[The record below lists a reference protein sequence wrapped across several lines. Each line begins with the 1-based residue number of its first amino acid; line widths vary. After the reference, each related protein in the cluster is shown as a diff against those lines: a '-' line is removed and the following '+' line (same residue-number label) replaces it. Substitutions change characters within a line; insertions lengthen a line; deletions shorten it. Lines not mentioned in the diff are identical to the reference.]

1 MLRPLLPLSL
11 SVALLVGCVGPP
23 TDRAAGSKPNIV
35 FIMADDLG
43 YGDLGCYGQQHIR
56 TPNIDRLRRQGC
68 KLTQHYSGAP
78 VCAPA
83 RCVLMTGRNSARATV
98 RDNQEHQP
106 EGQLPI
112 GGEEVT
118 IAELLA
124 AQGYATGCF
133 GKWGLGYPGS
143 EGDPLRQGFDR
154 FYGYN
159 CQRHAHNFY
168 PRYLWD
174 DDRKVELPGND
185 RGRTGAQ
192 YSHDLINAQALQFV
206 RDHRQQPFFLYV
218 PSTIPHLA
226 LQVPEE
232 SLASYRG
239 QFEETPYRGRSYLP
253 HDTPRAAYAAMIT
266 HLDQAVGDLLDLLDE
281 LGLADDTLVV
291 FTSDNGPTHLNPQVD
306 VEFFA
311 SAGPLRGLKGSVYE
325 GGIRVPWIAR
335 WPGRIAPGSQSDHVS
350 VFEDIMPTLAELA
363 GAEVPDNCDG
373 LSLLPTLLGDA
384 DAQRQHDCLI
394 WDFPGYGG
402 QLAVRKGKW
411 KAVRRNLRRD
421 PDAAWELYDLD
432 RDIGERHDLAARHP
446 ELLRELQRQLLQRR
460 TRPAWPKFQFG
471 DYLVGG

>member
-1 MLRPLLPLSL
+1 MPRPLLWLLSA
-11 SVALLVGCVGPP
+11 ALLFGCVGP
-23 TDRAAGSKPNIV
+23 TSDQATGSKPNIV

-43 YGDLGCYGQQHIR
+43 YAELGCYGQEIIR
-56 TPNIDRLRRQGC
+56 TPNIDRLREQGI
-68 KLTQHYSGAP
+68 KFTQHYTGAP

-112 GGEEVT
+112 GGAETTV
-118 IAELLA
+118 AELLKE
-124 AQGYATGCF
+124 QGYATGCF

-143 EGDPLRQGFDR
+143 EGDPLHQGFDR

-174 DDRKVELPGND
+174 DDQKVVLEGND
-185 RGRTGAQ
+185 RGLTGEQ
-192 YSHDLINAQALQFV
+192 YSHDLIQAQALQFV
-206 RDHRQQPFFLYV
+206 RDQQDGPFFLYM

-226 LQVPEE
+226 LQVPDE
-232 SLASYRG
+232 SLALYLG

-266 HLDQAVGDLLDLLDE
+266 HLDLAVGQVLDLLEE
-281 LGLADDTLVV
+281 LGLADNTLVV
-291 FTSDNGPTHLNPQVD
+291 FTSDNGPTHLNPQAD

-325 GGIRVPWIAR
+325 GGIRVPWVAR
-335 WPGRIAPGSQSDHVS
+335 WPGHIEPGSESAHMS
-350 VFEDIMPTLAELA
+350 ACEDMMPTLAGVA
-363 GAEVPDNCDG
+363 GAEVPAACDG
-373 LSLLPTLLGDA
+373 ISVLPTLVGEPDK
-384 DAQRQHDCLI
+384 QREHDFLV

-402 QLAVRKGKW
+402 QFAVRRGKW
-411 KAVRRNLRRD
+411 KAVRRNVRRK
-421 PDAAWELYDLD
+421 PDAAWELYDVEED
-432 RDIGERHDLAARHP
+432 VAEARDVAAQHP
-446 ELLRELQRQLLQRR
+446 EVVAELEQLLRQWR
-460 TRPAWPKFQFG
+460 TKPDWPKFQFG
-471 DYLVGG
+471 EYATGG